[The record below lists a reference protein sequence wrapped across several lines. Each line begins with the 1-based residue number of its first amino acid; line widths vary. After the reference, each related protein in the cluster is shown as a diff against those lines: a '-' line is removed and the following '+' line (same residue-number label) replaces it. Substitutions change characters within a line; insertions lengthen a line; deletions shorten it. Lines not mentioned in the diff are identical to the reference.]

1 MENEFQEKLI
11 LELEKFG
18 YTKYIFRDNFN
29 GVMVKNDGIKI
40 IDTKLDLSEI
50 IERIYKTG
58 IDKGVKLAKEK
69 ISKKFS
75 YKLKIYLTELLW
87 SL

>member
-11 LELEKFG
+11 IELEKFG
-18 YTKYIFRDNFN
+18 YTKDIFRGKFS
-29 GVMVKNDGIKI
+29 GTMVKRDEIMNINTNLDIRKI
-40 IDTKLDLSEI
+40 FEI
-50 IERIYKTG
+50 IYQRGVEE
-58 IDKGVKLAKEK
+58 GVKRAKLK
-69 ISKKFS
+69 LSKKFS